1 MAPIF
6 LGVEAVYEIQR
17 DQVRRYGG
25 SEGVRDVGLLE
36 SALAMPKASF
46 GGHYLHE
53 DLFEMAAAYLYHIVQ
68 NHPFVDANKRAGLV
82 AAVTF
87 LDLNGTEVTA
97 DEDEAAD
104 LVLEVAQGM
113 SNKAAIAWF
122 LRENSTPNP
131 RRDEIVHIEGK
142 RMLM

>member
-87 LDLNGTEVTA
+87 LDLNGIEVTA
-97 DEDEAAD
+97 DEDETAD

-113 SNKAAIAWF
+113 SNKAAIARF

-131 RRDEIVHIEGK
+131 E
-142 RMLM
+142 